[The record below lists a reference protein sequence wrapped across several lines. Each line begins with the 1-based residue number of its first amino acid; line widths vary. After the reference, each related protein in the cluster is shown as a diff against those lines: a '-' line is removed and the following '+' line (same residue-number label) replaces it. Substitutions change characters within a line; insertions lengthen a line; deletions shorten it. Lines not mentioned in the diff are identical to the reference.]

1 MSRNNHNPG
10 PGWRSRGTGGA
21 GGRGGGNKPGKPIPK
36 NRINLGKQLVSV
48 SEENEDVKT
57 GIREILLRLEPLVKV
72 SGGNAP
78 LESMMVYLEEIDDS
92 HFEKYTMVRHIKSRL
107 KTSLLELVS
116 YFARIGIRP

>member
-1 MSRNNHNPG
+1 M
-10 PGWRSRGTGGA
+10 
-21 GGRGGGNKPGKPIPK
+21 
-36 NRINLGKQLVSV
+36 

-116 YFARIGIRP
+116 YFARFGLGLKNAGKLNNNIIIIFRYKQKFNFNVEILN

>member
-1 MSRNNHNPG
+1 MFWHLQNCQIIDKFTSFVCKIIYNLFNFKNI
-10 PGWRSRGTGGA
+10 
-21 GGRGGGNKPGKPIPK
+21 GRGGNKSGKPIPK

-78 LESMMVYLEEIDDS
+78 LDSMMVI
-92 HFEKYTMVRHIKSRL
+92 F
-107 KTSLLELVS
+107 S
-116 YFARIGIRP
+116 YFVKWI

>member
-21 GGRGGGNKPGKPIPK
+21 GGRGGNKPGKPIPK
-36 NRINLGKQLVSV
+36 NRINLGKQLVAV
-48 SEENEDVKT
+48 NEENEDVKT

-116 YFARIGIRP
+116 YFAKIGIRP